1 LITTLPK
8 QEATHM
14 NDASHTPAETAALA
28 RVCDK
33 IRAQQRV
40 GEITSAEA
48 GQMLEDAHAQYDM
61 HLRARTS

>member
-1 LITTLPK
+1 M
-8 QEATHM
+8 AH
-14 NDASHTPAETAALA
+14 DDSHTPAETAALA

-48 GQMLEDAHAQYDM
+48 AHQVESAHAQYDM
-61 HLRARTS
+61 HLRAGAAS